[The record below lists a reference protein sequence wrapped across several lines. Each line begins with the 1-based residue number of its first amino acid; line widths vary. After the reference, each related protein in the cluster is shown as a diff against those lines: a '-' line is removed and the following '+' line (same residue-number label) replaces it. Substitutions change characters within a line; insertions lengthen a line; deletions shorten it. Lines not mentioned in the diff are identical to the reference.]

1 MTDQARQMVAVAA
14 ALAGVTFNTLKGKCR
29 RRPLPI
35 CRYLVAQE
43 LVRQG
48 LSTIAAGRAV
58 NIHHSTVL
66 HGREALEKIT
76 EANGYQDTDELFI
89 IHAFPRLI
97 NDL

>member
-1 MTDQARQMVAVAA
+1 MTNRTRQIVAVAA
-14 ALAGVTFNTLKGKCR
+14 ALAGVTFNTLVSKRR
-29 RRPLPI
+29 RRPLPV

-43 LVRQG
+43 LVRRG
-48 LSTIAAGRAV
+48 LSIHAAGKAV

-76 EANGYQDTDELFI
+76 EANGYYDTDELFI
-89 IHAFPRLI
+89 VQAFPRLI